1 MKAQGIMAVKVLALV
16 GALGLVVANAR
27 AEDKKADATGTWKWV
42 RKGQD
47 GQEQET
53 TATLKQDG
61 DKLTGKIASQLGEID
76 IKNGTVKDGNVSFE
90 ISFDAGGNEI
100 QVKFSG
106 KLQGDSIKGKA
117 EITRDG
123 NKTTRDWDPKRVKED
138 KK

>member
-16 GALGLVVANAR
+16 GAFGLVVANAR

-76 IKNGTVKDGNVSFE
+76 IKNGTVKDG
-90 ISFDAGGNEI
+90 
-100 QVKFSG
+100 KFATVRTYYHFR
-106 KLQGDSIKGKA
+106 KA
-117 EITRDG
+117 
-123 NKTTRDWDPKRVKED
+123 
-138 KK
+138 

>member
-1 MKAQGIMAVKVLALV
+1 M
-16 GALGLVVANAR
+16 
-27 AEDKKADATGTWKWV
+27 
-42 RKGQD
+42 
-47 GQEQET
+47 
-53 TATLKQDG
+53 
-61 DKLTGKIASQLGEID
+61 
-76 IKNGTVKDGNVSFE
+76 SFE

-138 KK
+138 RK